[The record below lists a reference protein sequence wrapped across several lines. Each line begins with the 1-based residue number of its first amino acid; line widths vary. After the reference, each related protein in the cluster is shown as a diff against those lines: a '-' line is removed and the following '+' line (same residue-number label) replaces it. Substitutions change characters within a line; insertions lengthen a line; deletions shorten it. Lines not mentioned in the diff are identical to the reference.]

1 MEAGYG
7 LLWGDIRN
15 VVLSIDSSAAYIY
28 VAAEP
33 GQKNNYAISLYA
45 GLTKGMGYLTVFL
58 SDDPE
63 EVVIDEE
70 KLERIER
77 LDIPPN
83 LYIYSARLDGPLL
96 APLRNWLRR
105 AVDTGMY
112 TVRFIVVEPRTET
125 PLHVEEARIPLEGER
140 KASFMRLLDA
150 LDREY
155 WMLDTDLAQTTVH
168 LSRVSP

>member
-1 MEAGYG
+1 MDYSQPP
-7 LLWGDIRN
+7 LWGDIRN
-15 VVLSIDSSAAYIY
+15 VILSTDSSAAYIY

-33 GQKNNYAISLYA
+33 GQKDNYAISLYA
-45 GLTKGMGYLTVFL
+45 GLAKKMGHLTVFI

-77 LDIPPN
+77 LDLPPN
-83 LYIYSARLDGPLL
+83 LYIYSARLDMSLL
-96 APLRNWLRR
+96 VPLRNWLRR
-105 AVDTGMY
+105 AMDTGIY
-112 TVRFIVVEPRTET
+112 TVRFVVVEPRTET

-140 KASFMRLLDA
+140 KASFIRLLDT

>member
-1 MEAGYG
+1 MGYSQPP
-7 LLWGDIRN
+7 LWGDIRS
-15 VVLSIDSSAAYIY
+15 VVFSTDSSAAYIY

-33 GQKNNYAISLYA
+33 GQKDNYAISLYA
-45 GLTKGMGYLTVFL
+45 GLAEGMGLLTVFI
-58 SDDPE
+58 SDEPE

-70 KLERIER
+70 KLERIEK
-77 LDIPPN
+77 LDLPPN
-83 LYIYSARLDGPLL
+83 LYIYSARLDKSLL
-96 APLRNWLRR
+96 APLRNWLRQ

-112 TVRFIVVEPRTET
+112 TVRFIVVEPRTEI

>member
-1 MEAGYG
+1 MGYSQPP
-7 LLWGDIRN
+7 LWGDIRS
-15 VVLSIDSSAAYIY
+15 VVLSTDSSAAYIY

-33 GQKNNYAISLYA
+33 GQKDNYAISLYA
-45 GLTKGMGYLTVFL
+45 GLAEGMGLLTVFI
-58 SDDPE
+58 SDEPE

-70 KLERIER
+70 KLERIEK
-77 LDIPPN
+77 LDLPPN
-83 LYIYSARLDGPLL
+83 LYIYSARLDKSLL
-96 APLRNWLRR
+96 APLRNWLRQ

-112 TVRFIVVEPRTET
+112 TVRFVVVEPRTEI